1 MGDPRR
7 ESLPGGQLPGLQA
20 GRVLQEIETPTLA
33 GQGMIMLGDPAP
45 PGSYMLVCPP
55 VCVSLY
61 WANMVSATARQA
73 TDFLI
78 AIAEPVCRP
87 EYIHEYLITPHSLY
101 AAVSVGLDT
110 RTMLQVLATL
120 SKVPLHKDVDAF
132 IRECTENY
140 GKVRDPPGFCHL
152 QL

>member
-1 MGDPRR
+1 
-7 ESLPGGQLPGLQA
+7 
-20 GRVLQEIETPTLA
+20 
-33 GQGMIMLGDPAP
+33 MILGDLAP
-45 PGSYMLVCPP
+45 SGGACCYAPSL
-55 VCVSLY
+55 CVSLH
-61 WANMVSATARQA
+61 WANTGCASSRQA

-140 GKVRDPPGFCHL
+140 GKVRVPGFCRL